1 MAQEDKACENSLYL
15 APWLRDLLKEAIIY
29 ESFLKDLIATAHE
42 VEKKWKDMNAQDKRE
57 FYKSLADFWNIVPD
71 GNIYYQISKDIKDS
85 IVTMRVASNLA
96 ELRTGIMG
104 LIKIQDQLSTVE
116 EMFDSSLLLQVKNK
130 ISETSKDE

>member
-29 ESFLKDLIATAHE
+29 ESFLKDLIATTHE
-42 VEKKWKDMNAQDKRE
+42 VEKKWKDMNAQDKCE
-57 FYKSLADFWNIVPD
+57 FYKSLVDFWNIVPN
-71 GNIYYQISKDIKDS
+71 GNIYYKFSKDIKDS
-85 IVTMRVASNLA
+85 IVMMRVASNLA